1 MSLNNK
7 NLYLLSLASSL
18 IGVFFLFTDD
28 FGAWQDRDPF
38 YGVRE
43 GFVWIGSEK
52 AFPWAQIGILSISAC
67 LLLIAYTSYQ
77 AYRRP
82 ENKSEN
88 IRLGSLVSKAAVVIT
103 LLFGA
108 LFVLLVW
115 DSNWWW
121 LDTGFYVSLISGAI
135 NFWVYRQLRVG

>member
-67 LLLIAYTSYQ
+67 LLFLAYTSYQ
-77 AYRRP
+77 AYRRQ
-82 ENKSEN
+82 ENNSEN

-121 LDTGFYVSLISGAI
+121 LDTGFYVSLISSAI
-135 NFWVYRQLRVG
+135 NLWVYRQLRVG